1 MNKEQ
6 VQGWINE
13 GYAILKSGV
22 PTKVEGDIWAYLDT
36 LDEEDMSVLVL
47 DDLIKWSNEDLAE
60 LQRCFS

>member
-6 VQGWINE
+6 VQEWINE

-22 PTKVEGDIWAYLDT
+22 PTKVEGDIWEYLDR
-36 LDEEDMSVLVL
+36 LDDEDTSILVL
-47 DDLIKWSNEDLAE
+47 EDLMNWSNEDLAE